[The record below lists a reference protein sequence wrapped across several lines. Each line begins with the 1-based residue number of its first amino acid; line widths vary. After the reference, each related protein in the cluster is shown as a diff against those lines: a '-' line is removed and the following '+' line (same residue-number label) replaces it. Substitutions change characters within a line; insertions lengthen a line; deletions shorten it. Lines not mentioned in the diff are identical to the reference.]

1 MNYIA
6 DLDPLGADARLQKLP
21 EINARQDINAIARI
35 LEEIIPT
42 FETVQ
47 LQTQN
52 ESAATMRDLGMFLGS
67 LKRHGVEPTE
77 IIPKLEPILV
87 VLSQQTNMVPR
98 DTLLHYSIW
107 NPKGIRQRKYTS
119 YEDETHLIASAS
131 IAVPKLET
139 AIANL
144 VDLHSI
150 PVDTPEFLELCKQ
163 CTTNLMGMVEAI
175 VYAIKNVSRQRFATE
190 LRPYFDPIL
199 IQGREYLGPG
209 AVEMPLFVFDH
220 LLWSTD
226 NTDRQHKQ
234 FQNGF
239 LPYVL
244 PKYRQLHADFQN
256 QPSLV
261 TKVSAYIA
269 NNQANN
275 VALEAANVILGLFK
289 ILMKFRKPHIK
300 VVDDAYIHTEDNVRD
315 VGSGGYQASILNH
328 ITNLT
333 EQAMMQMNKN
343 IIEYKSTGPISK
355 PMPIALSR

>member
-1 MNYIA
+1 MNYIT
-6 DLDPLGADARLQKLP
+6 DLDPLSADAELQKLP
-21 EINARQDINAIARI
+21 EINARRDINAIAYI
-35 LEEIIPT
+35 LEKILPR
-42 FETVQ
+42 FETIQ
-47 LQTQN
+47 LQTEN
-52 ESAATMRDLGMFLGS
+52 ESVATIRDLGMFAGS
-67 LKRHGVEPTE
+67 LKRHGVQPIEAV
-77 IIPKLEPILV
+77 PKLEPILIA
-87 VLSQQTNMVPR
+87 LSQRTDMVPR

-119 YEDETHLIASAS
+119 YTDETHLITSAS
-131 IAVPKLET
+131 IAIPKLEV

-144 VDLHSI
+144 VDLHSL

-175 VYAIKNVSRQRFATE
+175 VYAIKNVSRQCFATE

-199 IQGREYLGPG
+199 VQGQEYLGPG
-209 AVEMPLFVFDH
+209 AVEMPLFIFDH

-226 NTDRQHKQ
+226 KTDRQHKQ
-234 FQNGF
+234 FQKGF

-261 TKVSAYIA
+261 TKVSAHIV

-300 VVDDAYIHTEDNVRD
+300 VVDDAYIHTESNVRD

-328 ITNLT
+328 IANLT
-333 EQAMMQMNKN
+333 EQAMMQMSKSM
-343 IIEYKSTGPISK
+343 IEHNSTRQISK
-355 PMPIALSR
+355 PMSIALAR